1 MSDDLWAA
9 LALVLVL
16 EGLLPLIS
24 PRIYRQS
31 VEQLAALPDRTL
43 RLVAMGII
51 MLGLV
56 LLSIVRG

>member
-16 EGLLPLIS
+16 EGLLPFIS

-31 VEQLAALPDRTL
+31 VEQLASLPDRTL
-43 RLVAMGII
+43 RLVALGILL
-51 MLGLV
+51 LGLV
-56 LLSIVRG
+56 LLGIVRG

>member
-16 EGLLPLIS
+16 EGLLPLMS

-51 MLGLV
+51 MVGLV
-56 LLSIVRG
+56 LLGIVRG

>member
-56 LLSIVRG
+56 LLGIVRG